1 MLQKM
6 LKKSN
11 KKAIDF
17 CRNILQEVSRSFALT
32 IPLLDK
38 RIREPVMI
46 TYLQDRLLDSFEDEG
61 EIDSLQRKE
70 FMDNVVKLFNPEV
83 EDKENII
90 ENIESKAEYFQGSIK
105 RLVENTDKL
114 KACFDQLDKEVQ
126 KISFRWLEEMNE
138 GMKEYLDKPVE
149 SFSELNEYCYYVAGT
164 VGGFLTDL
172 IIEKGNITGEN
183 KKILEKNFVES
194 GLFLQKVN
202 IIRDIKLDI
211 LNHRK
216 HYWPLKELGIT
227 EAEIIDKD
235 NKEKA
240 LASLNKMVE
249 DVKKHTQALIA
260 YYEAIPDEW
269 SGYKK
274 FYSVNNAMGY
284 ATLELVENNQDL
296 FYLNRKLKIKK
307 TEVLKILAVSE
318 DSFLRKAKSV
328 LSKKYT
334 T

>member
-1 MLQKM
+1 M
-6 LKKSN
+6 LKKNN

-61 EIDSLQRKE
+61 EIDSQQRKE
-70 FMDNVVKLFNPEV
+70 FMDNVVKLFNPAV
-83 EDKENII
+83 EDKKHII
-90 ENIESKAEYFQGSIK
+90 ENIENKAEYFQGSIK

-126 KISFRWLEEMNE
+126 KISFRWLKEMNE

-216 HYWPLKELGIT
+216 HYWPLKELGLT

-235 NKEKA
+235 NKERA

-249 DVKKHTQALIA
+249 DVKKHTKALIA
-260 YYEAIPDEW
+260 YYEAIPEEW

-284 ATLELVENNQDL
+284 ATLELIENNPEL

-318 DSFLRKAKSV
+318 DSFLKKAKSV
-328 LSKKYT
+328 LSKQ
-334 T
+334 